1 MNRYQ
6 RQIQLDQIGPEGQQ
20 RLAEASVLVIGAGG
34 LGCPVLQY
42 LAAAG
47 VGKLGIADA
56 DTVALTNLHRQI
68 LYGERDLEQPK
79 TRAAARRI
87 IEMNDEVELAMHSN
101 GIHAANALVLVD
113 KYDLIIDG
121 TDNFETR
128 YLVNDA
134 CVRGGKPWIYGALF
148 KNQGQFALF
157 NANGGPTYR
166 CVYPDPPKAGE
177 VPNCEQ
183 MGILG
188 TVSGL
193 IGTHMAHLALQYL
206 LWPGDAPNNKVFYWN
221 LKSYAFKSLTVSRN
235 EAAVSAIQNSAQ
247 PLERVV
253 LAGTCPT
260 NSLIISLEQGLKLE
274 QAQWIDIRRPDE
286 EPVIEFEGLKKIPQN
301 MLIWHLQHLDASQAY
316 VLFCKSGAR
325 AKKAALSLKDKGFKE
340 VHALEANIEDI
351 IEAFEPKESNNET
364 N

>member
-1 MNRYQ
+1 MTMNRYQ

-20 RLAEASVLVIGAGG
+20 ELAGASVLVIGAGG

-87 IEMNDEVELAMHSN
+87 IGMNEQVELAMHSN
-101 GIHAANALVLVD
+101 GIHAANALILVD

-134 CVRGGKPWIYGALF
+134 CVRAGKPWIYGALF

-157 NANGGPTYR
+157 NAKGGPTYR
-166 CVYPDPPKAGE
+166 CVYPNPPKAGE
-177 VPNCEQ
+177 VPNCEE

-206 LWPGDAPNNKVFYWN
+206 LWPNDTPNNKVFYWN
-221 LKSYAFKSLTVSRN
+221 LDNYSFKSLTVSRN
-235 EAAVSAIQNSAQ
+235 EKEVLAIQNSEQA
-247 PLERVV
+247 LERMV
-253 LAGTCPT
+253 LEGTCAA
-260 NSLIISLEQGLKLE
+260 NSLVISLQQGLQL
-274 QAQWIDIRRPDE
+274 QTAQWIDIRQADE
-286 EPVIEFEGLKKIPQN
+286 EPIVEFEGLRKIPQN
-301 MLIWHLQHLDASQAY
+301 MLIWHLKNMDTTKTY
-316 VLFCKSGAR
+316 VLFCKTGAR
-325 AKKAALSLKDKGFKE
+325 AKKAAVSLKDKGFNA
-340 VHALEANIEDI
+340 VHALDANIEDLI
-351 IEAFEPKESNNET
+351 AAL
-364 N
+364 